1 MNEKVK
7 EEDLKTRKGII
18 MMNGYNYNALN
29 NTLTISAS
37 FAKKAS
43 KVGSPEYCVILK
55 LRRDFPNLT
64 IVQEEKKEGK
74 KSITFAQMEA
84 FIALHRNA
92 KELKAQFE
100 KVKKLSRIQPM
111 PYKYV
116 KTWFDEHFSYYTEQP
131 TFDADGF
138 VVDPVTMNGTQELV
152 QEVMVANQ
160 NTDGN
165 VVPFD
170 KVVNG

>member
-1 MNEKVK
+1 
-7 EEDLKTRKGII
+7 
-18 MMNGYNYNALN
+18 MMNGYNFDALN

-43 KVGSPEYCVILK
+43 KVGSLEYNIVVK

-64 IVQEEKKEGK
+64 IRQEAKKDGK

-84 FIALHRNA
+84 FIDLHRNA
-92 KELKAQFE
+92 EELKKLFNN
-100 KVKKLSRIQPM
+100 VRKLSRVQPM

-116 KTWFDEHFSYYTEQP
+116 KDWFENRFPYYSDQP

-138 VVDPVTMNGTQELV
+138 VINPATLTNMRDMV
-152 QEVMVANQ
+152 QEVVAANE
-160 NTDGN
+160 TALIPA
-165 VVPFD
+165 VPAD
-170 KVVNG
+170 AEVA